1 MGSKS
6 SSSNH
11 TTNNSSDRRV
21 AASDRAVGVSAG
33 GNVVVHQVADEAFEL
48 GRDALALTEETTEAA
63 FRFGEGTFDTAAELG
78 ERAIKTVSDTLGRSL
93 KDTQEALFRTQ
104 DAARTESAQ
113 LAEQVIKIGIPAAAV
128 AYIVG
133 KMVK

>member
-11 TTNNSSDRRV
+11 TTNNTEDSRV
-21 AASDRAVGVSAG
+21 AVSEAAIG
-33 GNVVVHQVADEAFEL
+33 ISADGDVQVHQVPDEAFEL
-48 GRDALALTEETTEAA
+48 GGMAIEA
-63 FRFGEGTFDTAAELG
+63 
-78 ERAIKTVSDTLGRSL
+78 VSETLGRSL
-93 KDTQEALFRTQ
+93 RDTQDALFRTQ